1 MLYLDTSSSQQNHV
15 LFLARQQTRTAHFT
29 THTIFW
35 PMSIIAH
42 KIIFIKVPR
51 LKTFFSF
58 LLEQHDEQD
67 AKSKD
72 GFDQENIDQRK

>member
-1 MLYLDTSSSQQNHV
+1 MLYPDTKRSQQNHV
-15 LFLARQQTRTAHFT
+15 FFSAQQQARTTHFT
-29 THTIFW
+29 TCTIFW
-35 PMSIIAH
+35 PMSIIAD
-42 KIIFIKVPR
+42 KIIFTEAPK

-67 AKSKD
+67 AKSRD